1 MNKVKKMNQFIIVLS
16 TLVGSSVMALG
27 IGNSSFPMMTGKK
40 FISTEFTGTTTD
52 DGGMGLQV
60 RYTQKMNPQLTMDA
74 GIGIA
79 GGDRSQRAF
88 LGADY
93 ELYPDYMQQPKI
105 SLRTKLSR
113 AQEFEKTKTIVSL
126 APTFSKGFNV
136 YGNEA
141 FPYVSIPLGLNL
153 NSDERTYESTASLNL
168 GVNGKLPIEG
178 YKHLNGNAEV
188 QVGLK
193 ESYTAMV
200 LGLSFPMN

>member
-1 MNKVKKMNQFIIVLS
+1 MKKLILITASLI
-16 TLVGSSVMALG
+16 GSSALALG
-27 IGNSSFPMMTGKK
+27 VGNSSFPMMTGKK

-79 GGDRSQRAF
+79 GGDRSQRVF
-88 LGADY
+88 FGADY

-105 SLRTKLSR
+105 SLRTKLTR
-113 AQEFEKTKTIVSL
+113 AEEFEETRTIVSL
-126 APTFSKGFNV
+126 APTVSKGFNV

-141 FPYVSIPLGLNL
+141 FPYVSLPFGLNL
-153 NSDERTYESTASLNL
+153 NSDKRTYESTVSLNM
-168 GVNGKLPIEG
+168 GVNGRLPVEG

-188 QVGLK
+188 QFGLK